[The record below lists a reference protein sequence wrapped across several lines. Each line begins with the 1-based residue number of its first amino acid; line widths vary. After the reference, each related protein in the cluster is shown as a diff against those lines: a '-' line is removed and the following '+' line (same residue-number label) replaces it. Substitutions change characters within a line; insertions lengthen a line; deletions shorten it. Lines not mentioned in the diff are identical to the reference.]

1 MKLIE
6 RSETQA
12 NPSSSGTRSGAPGR
26 QHVNQE
32 TKPRPRPRT
41 VEEWREARRQRYR
54 QAGDKGGFRVL
65 PTKVID
71 SDAFNELSKSGKRVL
86 IVLMVTGPY
95 SRFGGSLLS
104 WLVPRNFPFPKFI
117 YLSSSN

>member
-1 MKLIE
+1 MSTK
-6 RSETQA
+6 
-12 NPSSSGTRSGAPGR
+12 
-26 QHVNQE
+26 E

-71 SDAFNELSKSGKRVL
+71 SDAFNELSKSGKLVL

-95 SRFGGSLLS
+95 PRFGVSLPS
-104 WLVPRNFPFPKFI
+104 WLVPRIFPFPKFI